1 MPDDLL
7 ENTRRQAENADSS
20 MRAAAL
26 LRIARAECAADVSRA
41 RRTLLEGLEVIR
53 SLPSSVRRHLLEE
66 ACGVAAAVSPELLAE
81 IPITRHGGHTRFA
94 SVNLVQT
101 MLAHGHVDAA
111 FDYLLQDRDGASF
124 PFLSVGG
131 VLQRLDPDS
140 PEYAA
145 RRMMLLRHAA
155 ELWRRSTSGRH
166 LHERNHFV
174 RLFGHLWKEFPP
186 EEALAVVRMI
196 VAQAAEQPDTGS
208 SAGYANE
215 IHFTSPRQ
223 NTLFQIL
230 HVLRHLDPAL
240 AQSLIGSHDQL
251 AAGARRYPNGLET
264 MNEEAET
271 EAKRR
276 QADGATCGGGYILA
290 GDPRDFDRQRRL
302 IDATRSG
309 NFDRSI
315 EDAIEKYRED
325 ESAATRNYAPKEYW
339 PSTAA
344 FRTVFYHAGRRLGP
358 EAAKLLEQ
366 IPDDDVRLFATI
378 ELAASLAGLPGPSI
392 TQMKQPHPPD
402 SSRSRGG
409 RIVNVGS
416 SLELRR
422 EDTNGPT
429 MRSSDG
435 RLIRCP
441 KCLFQPSADLRW
453 SCKCGH
459 VWNTFWSAGR
469 CPACQFQWEVTVCPH
484 CREISVHQ
492 AWYASEP

>member
-1 MPDDLL
+1 MPEDLL
-7 ENTRRQAENADSS
+7 EHARRQAEKADSS

-26 LRIARAECAADVSRA
+26 LRIARAECVADVSRA
-41 RRTLLEGLEVIR
+41 RRTLLEGLAVTR
-53 SLPSSVRRHLLEE
+53 SLPGSVRQHLLEE

-81 IPITRHGGHTRFA
+81 IPITRHGGHSRFA

-366 IPDDDVRLFATI
+366 IPDDDIRLFATI

-392 TQMKQPHPPD
+392 TQMKQPHPTGLFAVP
-402 SSRSRGG
+402 G

-416 SLELRR
+416 SLELHR

-441 KCLFQPSADLRW
+441 KCFFQPSADLRW